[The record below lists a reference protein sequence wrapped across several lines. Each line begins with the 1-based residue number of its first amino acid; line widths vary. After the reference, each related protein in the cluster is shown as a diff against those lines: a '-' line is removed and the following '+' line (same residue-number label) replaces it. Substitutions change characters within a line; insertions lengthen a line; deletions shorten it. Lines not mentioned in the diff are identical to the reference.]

1 MQATNVRA
9 MPLRSQAISPHG
21 SCGACSSRP
30 GLSEFDPDPIRALE
44 TARLKAT
51 RR

>member
-9 MPLRSQAISPHG
+9 MPLRSQAIAPHG
-21 SCGACSSRP
+21 SCGRLLAA
-30 GLSEFDPDPIRALE
+30 GLSEFEPDPIRALE
-44 TARLKAT
+44 KARIEAT

>member
-1 MQATNVRA
+1 MQTTNDRA

-21 SCGACSSRP
+21 GCGAGSSRP
-30 GLSEFDPDPIRALE
+30 GLSEFEPSAIRALKK
-44 TARLKAT
+44 ARLEAT